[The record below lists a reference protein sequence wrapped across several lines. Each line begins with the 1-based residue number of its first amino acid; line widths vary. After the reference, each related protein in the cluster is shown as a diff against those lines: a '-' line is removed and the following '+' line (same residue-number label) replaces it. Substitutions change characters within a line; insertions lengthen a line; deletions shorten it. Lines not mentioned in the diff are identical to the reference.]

1 MLKSEQ
7 NDEVC
12 DATKADV
19 SIKADNQSLTIN
31 EGMNDLSSPFGGQGA
46 FVKDGDVIHFRFNV

>member
-46 FVKDGDVIHFRFNV
+46 